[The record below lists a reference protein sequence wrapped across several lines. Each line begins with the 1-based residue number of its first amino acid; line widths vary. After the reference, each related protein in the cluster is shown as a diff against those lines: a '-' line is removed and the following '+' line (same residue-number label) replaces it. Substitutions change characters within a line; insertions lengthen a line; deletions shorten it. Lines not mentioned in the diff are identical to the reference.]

1 MFHKECRTLSEN
13 DNLDSFAE
21 LVRTIAALR
30 SPQGCPWDRAQ
41 THASLKPYLIEE
53 CYEVIE
59 ALDNEDSAKLS
70 EELGDLLMQILLHAQ
85 IAAEEGRFDIGDI
98 IRSIDAKLK
107 RRHPHVFGNG
117 EAKDAQE
124 VAAKWETLKREERG
138 EDALLSGLPKGMPS
152 LAYSQAIQRRAAS
165 VGFDWIEDEGV
176 IKKVAEEASELQQA
190 TDDQSTTEEFGD
202 LLFSLANVA
211 RRRGIDLES
220 ALRGTNDKFHQR
232 FAYMEKAAQQRKVS
246 LDSMSLEELDALW
259 DEAKQALSP
268 GRGERI

>member
-1 MFHKECRTLSEN
+1 MSEN
-13 DNLDSFAE
+13 DHLNAFAE

-41 THASLKPYLIEE
+41 SHTSLKPYLIEE

-59 ALDNEDSAKLS
+59 ALDNEDSDKLS

-98 IRSIDAKLK
+98 IRTIDAKLK
-107 RRHPHVFGNG
+107 RRHPHVFGDG
-117 EAKDAQE
+117 QAKDAQE
-124 VAAKWETLKREERG
+124 VAAKWESIKREERG
-138 EDALLSGLPKGMPS
+138 EEALLSGLPKGMPS
-152 LAYSQAIQRRAAS
+152 LAYSQAIQRRAAG
-165 VGFDWIEDEGV
+165 VGFDWTEDEGV
-176 IKKVAEEASELQQA
+176 IEKVAEEARELQQA
-190 TDDQSTTEEFGD
+190 ADGQNATEEFGD

-220 ALRGTNDKFHQR
+220 ALRLTNEKFHQR
-232 FAYMEKAAQQRKVS
+232 FAYMEKTAQQRKVS

-259 DEAKQALSP
+259 DEAKQALSS